1 MSHIPFCFA
10 PLSLTATNPGSS
22 TRIQLA
28 GVSIEYDIAPTLIPP
43 ISDIEAVAAVTL
55 SFLRNYFQRNVAFLE
70 DLELIVVGEDLDFPV
85 YTIDYL
91 ATATIGGGALGSI
104 TQEDL
109 DDVLEDAFQGTSL
122 QEYLELIQSLPAA
135 NNFSRATGVVAV
147 ETPASRSAA
156 GSAEDS
162 GSRFPVTLMAAAG
175 AVSFALILLG
185 VGLNRREA
193 RMMRDGKGFGDGDDK
208 HAEVTLAGDTYAET
222 TVASTSKDYSS
233 ISGYSSTE
241 YESAVIHEVHEES
254 DYENDMEEGESSAD
268 EEGDD
273 ESEYTEVEV
282 TVAEYVEDEAE
293 EDDAK
298 AKQLADAERAA
309 HIEELV
315 SGMQYDVN
323 AADNMMASISSI
335 NMDDSFLGTDSLNFI
350 QEEEHSSIHSA
361 EEESIYILE
370 APSGDSEHYSEH
382 YRQDNFRDHSRNSSY
397 AAAQPVRAP
406 SVERIHVPSV
416 ERSSSQER
424 PEATTVPKY
433 AHQNS
438 HQRELEAAL
447 RKRQER
453 EFQAHVTLHD
463 SNSHQSDGASAG
475 ERSTSTSSR
484 VSDLIKRFN

>member
-1 MSHIPFCFA
+1 
-10 PLSLTATNPGSS
+10 
-22 TRIQLA
+22 
-28 GVSIEYDIAPTLIPP
+28 
-43 ISDIEAVAAVTL
+43 VTL

-335 NMDDSFLGTDSLNFI
+335 NMDDSFLGTDILNFI
-350 QEEEHSSIHSA
+350 QEEEHSSI
-361 EEESIYILE
+361 
-370 APSGDSEHYSEH
+370 G
-382 YRQDNFRDHSRNSSY
+382 
-397 AAAQPVRAP
+397 
-406 SVERIHVPSV
+406 
-416 ERSSSQER
+416 
-424 PEATTVPKY
+424 
-433 AHQNS
+433 
-438 HQRELEAAL
+438 
-447 RKRQER
+447 
-453 EFQAHVTLHD
+453 
-463 SNSHQSDGASAG
+463 G
-475 ERSTSTSSR
+475 
-484 VSDLIKRFN
+484 